1 MTLKL
6 IQEQTPTIE
15 KKKKKDTAKG
25 KPSDRRFV
33 YSFSSNFETSTSKIY
48 SLE

>member
-1 MTLKL
+1 MTIKL

-15 KKKKKDTAKG
+15 KKKKDTAKG
-25 KPSDRRFV
+25 KPSERRFV
-33 YSFSSNFETSTSKIY
+33 YSFSSNFETNTSKIY